1 MLKSFRKNKRMVRL
15 MVVGMVLFALAAPAL
30 ADHFDWNS
38 FLTSE
43 PDPSLAVTAAD
54 AHVECPEEEAEEGA
68 TETVEATEGATET
81 VSDCDKAVQ
90 QAAADL
96 QAYDHP
102 ENHGKYVSFLAHCLK
117 GMKGKGQVMRQIAH
131 ADEDEQQ
138 ELAVRLCA
146 EWKIAQAQE
155 GEDAA
160 ESRGKKDKD
169 KGDSDDE
176 SEVEDPDSESEVE
189 ASDPDEAEVSSEGSK
204 PVKAKSRGKGRGR
217 R

>member
-1 MLKSFRKNKRMVRL
+1 MLKSFRKNKRMLRL
-15 MVVGMVLFALAAPAL
+15 AVVGMVLFALAAPAL
-30 ADHFDWNS
+30 AEHFDWNT
-38 FLTSE
+38 FLTGE
-43 PDPSLAVTAAD
+43 PDPTVAVTAAD
-54 AHVECPEEEAEEGA
+54 AHVECPEEEVEEGNGA
-68 TETVEATEGATET
+68 TETVAEEVATET

-90 QAAADL
+90 EAAADL

-102 ENHGKYVSFLAHCLK
+102 ENHGKYVSFVAHCLK

-146 EWKIAQAQE
+146 EWKLTQ
-155 GEDAA
+155 AA
-160 ESRGKKDKD
+160 EDGDETRGKKDKEKD

-176 SEVEDPDSESEVE
+176 PEVEVEDADDS
-189 ASDPDEAEVSSEGSK
+189 ADAEVSSEEAK
-204 PVKAKSRGKGRGR
+204 PAKVKSRGRGRGR